1 MIINKN
7 TYDNLGEI
15 GDGCF
20 GWCGGGGQTSSL
32 KLKALVE
39 LAR

>member
-20 GWCGGGGQTSSL
+20 GWFGGGADVKSETQS
-32 KLKALVE
+32 AC
-39 LAR
+39 